1 MGEHTKQPPGQPDE
15 AGDSTNPAAEAAS
28 TNPAAEAARRESG
41 RVLFAQPCDFLKGVA
56 DLSGLPA
63 STLPEVAFCGRSN
76 VGKSSLVNALTGRN
90 TLARTSN
97 TPGRTQEIN
106 LFVLGGTGRP
116 RLMLADLPGHGF
128 ARAPK
133 AKVDAWTRLVNAY
146 LKGRPPLRRVLLL
159 VDARHGLKRVD
170 ETVMTMLDGAAVN
183 YQVVLTKA
191 DKITPTALERT
202 RGDVLAALS
211 GHVAA
216 HPQVLVTSA
225 QSGAGVAALRAELAD
240 LAAPAPSG
248 GSETATGGSLEQA

>member
-1 MGEHTKQPPGQPDE
+1 MADDDPG
-15 AGDSTNPAAEAAS
+15 AGGADPEAA
-28 TNPAAEAARRESG
+28 ARVETG
-41 RVLFAQPCDFLKGVA
+41 RVLFAQPCAFLKGVA

-63 STLPEVAFCGRSN
+63 SDLPEIAFCGRSN
-76 VGKSSLVNALTGRN
+76 VGKSSLVNALTGRK

-106 LFVLGGTGRP
+106 LFYLGPEGTP

-159 VDARHGLKRVD
+159 VDSRHGLKAVD
-170 ETVMTMLDGAAVN
+170 RTVMGMLDGAAVN

-191 DKITPTALERT
+191 DKPASAAVQRVHEAT
-202 RGDVLAALS
+202 RAALAE
-211 GHVAA
+211 HVAA
-216 HPQVLVTSA
+216 HPDVLVTS
-225 QSGAGVAALRAELAD
+225 SETGAGLPDLRAALGEIAL
-240 LAAPAPSG
+240 PA
-248 GSETATGGSLEQA
+248 